1 MKILSLHIY
10 HFGGLRDCK
19 ISFENNGLQ
28 MLYGENEVGK
38 TTLMDFIKCMLFGFP
53 SKNQSQR
60 RYEPKNGNR
69 MGGKMTIEHQNHGV
83 WTIERIADS
92 SVSGDVSIYNETGQK
107 NDGSFLIQLLDNMEQ
122 SLFTGAFCFGLDG
135 LQKLDKLSSEELG
148 NFLLSTALS
157 GDRDL
162 LEVEQVFE
170 KKQSALFKKSGKKP
184 IINEKLD
191 QLKSVGKTLESL
203 KSKNESYLAI
213 KIQKESLEKAL
224 EKTKQELVD
233 VQKEMRSVKR
243 LFELKPVLEK
253 YKQLKT
259 EWHSFDSTELRFP
272 ENGIG
277 KYEDWQKEC
286 TLLKGEL
293 TYIEDRLIEAEKE
306 KNSFVIKEKL
316 VRHEKEIKQLFNKLP
331 RYEHLFNQL
340 QDTQSTILFI
350 EKEETE
356 LFDAIGETWS
366 ETELK
371 NLSLT
376 LSSLHHLE
384 DLIKQSGHIEDKKR
398 RLEDELEDSRLKL
411 EHLEKEEAKQKDLLL
426 SEEEVAKYQTA
437 NKKYQTKSIPLY
449 SALLPLFAAIVLF
462 WSGWSS
468 SSLPVML
475 GGAIVFAAAIILA
488 FIHMK
493 NDKASGEIPSH
504 TPHRIMEDEVNRKQ
518 WMHVTAQLSNEN
530 NIYVQLAKQL
540 DYLEVEEASI
550 LERAEHWALQNRY
563 KGTVDQLLIS
573 GYMKRILQLK
583 ELLKQK
589 ETTIQKMRELN
600 VQQEEYEHEAA
611 SLSDVLEIE
620 YNGDTKDWI
629 VSCYSSLEDQLK
641 NRSRA
646 EHLSKNGEQLI
657 ERKEELLKKL
667 TFTENQMKNLWK
679 EANVTKEIDF
689 YTRAHEKAR
698 LTKLKEELTALT
710 NQLISLGFS
719 SEEIEKMA
727 NSVTLHYE
735 DTVQLIENLEKK
747 EEDIQKDYSEKVEE
761 KGRLDWELTKLLEDG
776 SYSEH
781 LHRYELL
788 KEEWNSYVKK
798 WASLRL
804 AQHALSKVK
813 ENYQKTKL
821 PAVLETS
828 SVYFSKITESE
839 YQSILFT
846 EKNELM
852 VIKEDGTR
860 FYPHELSRGT
870 AEQVY
875 LAIRMAVALHAGP
888 RDFPI
893 LMDDIAVNFDEK
905 RTRRT
910 LQLIQKAAQERQ
922 ILFFTCHKHV
932 ASIVPSV
939 PLIHWPSQSVIAEL

>member
-1 MKILSLHIY
+1 MKIVSLHIY

-19 ISFENNGLQ
+19 ISFEKHGLQ
-28 MLYGENEVGK
+28 MLYGENEAGK
-38 TTLMDFIKCMLFGFP
+38 TTLMDFIKCMFYGFP

-83 WTIERIADS
+83 WTIERIAGS
-92 SVSGDVSIYNETGQK
+92 TVSGDVSIYNETGQQK
-107 NDGSFLIQLLDNMEQ
+107 DELFLIQLLDNMEQ

-135 LQKLDKLSSEELG
+135 LQKLDKLTSEELG

-162 LEVEQVFE
+162 LEIEQSFE

-203 KSKNESYLAI
+203 KSKNESYLVI
-213 KIQKESLEKAL
+213 KNKLENLEKSL
-224 EKTKQELVD
+224 GKTKQELVG
-233 VQKEMRSVKR
+233 VQKDMRSVKR
-243 LFELKPVLEK
+243 LFELKPVLER

-259 EWHSFDSTELRFP
+259 EWLSFDSTEIRFP
-272 ENGIG
+272 ENGIR

-286 TLLKGEL
+286 SLLKGEL
-293 TYIEDRLIEAEKE
+293 TYIEDRLSAAEKE
-306 KNSFVIKEKL
+306 KKSLITNEKI
-316 VRHEKEIKQLFNKLP
+316 VRYENKIKQMFNKLP
-331 RYEHLFNQL
+331 QYEHLFNQL
-340 QDTQSTILFI
+340 QDAERNIQSI
-350 EKEETE
+350 EKEEKE

-366 ETELK
+366 ETEL
-371 NLSLT
+371 NDLSLS

-384 DLIKQSGHIEDKKR
+384 GLIKQSGHLEDKKR

-411 EHLEKEEAKQKDLLL
+411 ERLEKEEAKQKTLLL
-426 SEEEVAKYQTA
+426 SEEELAKYGRA
-437 NKKYQTKSIPLY
+437 NNKQQANGFSLY
-449 SALLPLFAAIVLF
+449 SALLPLISAIVLI

-468 SSLPVML
+468 NALSVML
-475 GGAIVFAAAIILA
+475 GGAIVFAAALILI
-488 FIHMK
+488 FVYMK
-493 NDKASGEIPSH
+493 KYKTRGEISH
-504 TPHRIMEDEVNRKQ
+504 QTHHRILEDEVNRKQ
-518 WMHVTAQLSNEN
+518 WMQVSVQLSNEN
-530 NIYVQLAKQL
+530 SSYVQLAKQL
-540 DYLEVEEASI
+540 DYLEVEEASV
-550 LERAEHWALQNRY
+550 LGRAEQWANQNRY
-563 KGTVDQLLIS
+563 KGTVDQLLVS
-573 GYMKRILQLK
+573 GYMKRVLQLK

-589 ETTIQKMRELN
+589 ETVIQMMRELN
-600 VQQEEYEHEAA
+600 EHLEEYEDEAA
-611 SLSDVLEIE
+611 DLSAELENE
-620 YNGDTKDWI
+620 HSGDTKECI
-629 VSCYSSLEDQLK
+629 VLLQSSLEEQLK

-646 EHLSKNGEQLI
+646 EHLTKTCKQLI

-667 TFTENQMKNLWK
+667 TFIENQMKNLWK
-679 EANVTKEIDF
+679 EANVSKEIDF
-689 YTRAHEKAR
+689 YTRAKENDR
-698 LTKLKEELTALT
+698 LIKLNEERDTLY

-719 SEEIEKMA
+719 PEEIDEMA
-727 NSVTLHYE
+727 QKVTVNYE
-735 DTVQLIENLEKK
+735 DTVQLIENLEKN
-747 EEDIQKDYSEKVEE
+747 EEDIQREYSEKVEE

-846 EKNELM
+846 EQNELM
-852 VIKEDGTR
+852 VVKGDGTR

-875 LAIRMAVALHAGP
+875 LAIRLAVASHAGP
-888 RDFPI
+888 ADFPI

-910 LQLIQKAAQERQ
+910 LQLIQEAAQERQ

-939 PLIHWPSQSVIAEL
+939 PLIRWPSQSVIAEM